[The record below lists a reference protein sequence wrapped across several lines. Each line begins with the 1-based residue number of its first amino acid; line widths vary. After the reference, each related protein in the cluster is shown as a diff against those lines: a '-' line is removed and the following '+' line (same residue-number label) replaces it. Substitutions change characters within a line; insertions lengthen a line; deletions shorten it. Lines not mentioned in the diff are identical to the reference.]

1 MEDLSV
7 LGGVTVGVE
16 FPASNGF
23 KEVYYRS
30 SSRANGQRNIR
41 CFPTCSP
48 QHNDKNFCGRPV
60 TVVVH
65 LYIEK
70 TLAGSISLDSICC
83 VGEYKPQEASYC
95 ISEPIAGEALQQ
107 IVRPKPSNQRS
118 TYWGRLVESFPG
130 KEMGELVYLRGLFEF
145 NTELRGWS
153 YAWPG
158 ARFRGSA
165 RHVFAVT
172 VCLLRR
178 NSSVKPHKPLWPF
191 TLGLD
196 FRSDQFFPVGYFD
209 SPSFTF
215 GSFRE
220 RQEIVGNSLSESNSR
235 IRYYPCIE
243 LPRGYNP
250 EDDPQQ
256 LDMPQ
261 GVLTDL
267 LDPQA
272 VLRYFSLPLQ
282 ADVIQSDLRVEDILK
297 AIVEGLPSKSILSD
311 LINEV
316 PDLCACTSYFRLKDI
331 ARLSPAARCEQL
343 AIHDYF
349 FRFQMLCETFEADPV
364 KRQLKELG
372 GQRLP
377 VPFPYRPSSSD
388 LLNSI
393 SSLLLN
399 EKQEP
404 LRLLQDLL
412 KLTLVFPVAVEP
424 AIFFILSLQAPLSI
438 DPHCFSTA
446 PTLQPAGLSMLSNSR
461 SLLGQSI
468 SMKRPPSL
476 PSLAE
481 LSQGSLFV
489 PPAVPNDV
497 TATQSCGSGLF
508 EPLLSL
514 NALIS
519 EPNSNGVPAIMGR
532 ATGAPTTTSSRAAP
546 PTPPSFSR
554 NDAEGS
560 PQSVSTVRDEVLPG
574 CGSMEGMCLFPSL
587 SEPVQTTLEK
597 NLAVPMP
604 TNAQLQQA
612 RQESADGSSGAW
624 RLLRLIAEYYCAGQS
639 GADLM
644 ESDGVSLVP
653 LSTTPTCSGGS
664 MRDDTSLSEQP
675 SKRSRF

>member
-1 MEDLSV
+1 M
-7 LGGVTVGVE
+7 
-16 FPASNGF
+16 
-23 KEVYYRS
+23 
-30 SSRANGQRNIR
+30 
-41 CFPTCSP
+41 
-48 QHNDKNFCGRPV
+48 

-95 ISEPIAGEALQQ
+95 ISEAITGEALQQ

-118 TYWGRLVESFPG
+118 TYWGRLVESYPG
-130 KEMGELVYLRGLFEF
+130 KEMGELVYLRGLYEF

-196 FRSDQFFPVGYFD
+196 FRSDRFFPVGYFD

-220 RQEIVGNSLSESNSR
+220 RQETVGSALLEPNPR

-261 GVLTDL
+261 GVLQDL

-272 VLRYFSLPLQ
+272 VLRYFSLPLH
-282 ADVIQSDLRVEDILK
+282 ADVVQSDLRVEDILK
-297 AIVEGLPSKSILSD
+297 TIVEGLPSKSILSD

-316 PDLCACTSYFRLKDI
+316 PDLCACSSYYRLRDI

-349 FRFQMLCETFEADPV
+349 FRLQMLCETFEADPV
-364 KRQLKELG
+364 KRQLKELS

-388 LLNSI
+388 LLNSV
-393 SSLLLN
+393 SSLLVN
-399 EKQEP
+399 EKQEA

-424 AIFFILSLQAPLSI
+424 AIFFILTLQAPLSI

-446 PTLQPAGLSMLSNSR
+446 TTLQPAGLSMLSNSR
-461 SLLGQSI
+461 SLLGQSMSI
-468 SMKRPPSL
+468 RRPPSL

-489 PPAVPNDV
+489 PAAVPNDV
-497 TATQSCGSGLF
+497 TTAQSSGSGLF

-514 NALIS
+514 SALIS
-519 EPNSNGVPAIMGR
+519 EPNSNGNGAPFLMGR
-532 ATGAPTTTSSRAAP
+532 ATGAPTTTSSRTAP

-560 PQSVSTVRDEVLPG
+560 PQSVSTVRDEILPSY
-574 CGSMEGMCLFPSL
+574 GSLEGMSLFPSL
-587 SEPVQTTLEK
+587 TEPIQNTLEK
-597 NLAVPMP
+597 KSVIPMP
-604 TNAQLQQA
+604 TNAELQQA
-612 RQESADGSSGAW
+612 KQESSEANSGAW
-624 RLLRLIAEYYCAGQS
+624 RLLSLIAEYYCAGQS
-639 GADLM
+639 GPDWM
-644 ESDGVSLVP
+644 ENGEVSLVP
-653 LSTTPTCSGGS
+653 LSTAATCSGRPIG
-664 MRDDTSLSEQP
+664 DDTSLSEQP